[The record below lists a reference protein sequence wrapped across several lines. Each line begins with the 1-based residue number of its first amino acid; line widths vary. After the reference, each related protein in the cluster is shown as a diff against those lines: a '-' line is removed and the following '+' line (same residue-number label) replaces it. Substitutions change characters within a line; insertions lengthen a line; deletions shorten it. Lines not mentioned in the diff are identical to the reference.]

1 LAVGRSEAMPE
12 LAEIKTPDFEMNVWC
27 KNIDKSQAQLSKTM
41 ESRDLDSPLS
51 KVFFSPAVYINASI
65 SPLGEYCCQ
74 QATFFENKLY
84 DIEFI
89 FDDQVQLGFDDHVPV
104 VHHPLQAVE
113 DSFRYNAKTGSLRAT
128 INTANDIGW
137 FRFDV
142 EYQFEGKIKKQN
154 IAFEVLPTKMDM
166 STDLEQINKA
176 LDESYPLWRFSLAEK
191 TQQNHRSVRQPRQE
205 FLLLWLAQFKSLW
218 TNFEHGLRHITHAPH
233 SRLVKVT
240 KTHKVHQLKGRLGPR
255 LEREVKEAINNDTLN
270 KRFKVNKK
278 QLTIDTVENRFIKH
292 VIHHCMGKLELIS
305 DKAIIMESES
315 KKQRLSG
322 SFFSELNSKRQSLL
336 KISHHSMFLEVGNF
350 TGLARESLVLQQK
363 PGYAKVYRAWQ
374 QLRWY
379 LDLLSNDASLS
390 VRNVADLYEVWCF
403 LQIHDILLQL
413 GFKQGSKG
421 KGRLLNKD
429 LRVDMVDGLAG
440 AFDFTR
446 DDDGLEL
453 TLTHEPRFHEGTS
466 PIRTW
471 RTTQEPDIVLSA
483 KFTDGREHMWVFDA
497 KYRIETN
504 DLAKTDLA
512 PNDAINQMHRY
523 RDSLIH
529 FESSSAK
536 QLNKSRPVFG
546 AYVLYPGF
554 YSQRS
559 EANPYQESIDEIG
572 IGAFSLLPSSDSSGA
587 HWLYQF
593 IQSKLGTTNTTYP
606 RYDTDSHFVEES
618 ARIPY
623 RGTEVSLYNDLTIV
637 FSGSVP
643 NRTEAYQQN
652 QREGKLGF
660 YHTKLLATERQK
672 IERHVINEVRY
683 LSVAISDVDN
693 NSIQSV
699 QYVYPVSKV
708 ELVKREGLTEAQT
721 GTTVMNS
728 SNRDYWL
735 FTLGKSIKISEPLLR
750 STPEHFE
757 VLLTDL
763 NKLRSDREWSKL
775 PQRYPLLTS

>member
-1 LAVGRSEAMPE
+1 MAIGRSEVMPE

-27 KNIDKSQAQLSKTM
+27 KNVDKSQAQLSKTM
-41 ESRDLDSPLS
+41 ESRKLESPLS

-89 FDDQVQLGFDDHVPV
+89 FDDQVQLGFDGHVPV
-104 VHHPLQAVE
+104 VHHPLRAVE

-137 FRFDV
+137 FRFVV
-142 EYQFEGKIKKQN
+142 EYQFERKIKKQN

-166 STDLEQINKA
+166 ATDLEQINKA
-176 LDESYPLWRFSLAEK
+176 LDENYPLWRFSLAEK
-191 TQQNHRSVRQPRQE
+191 TQQSHRAVRQPRQE

-218 TNFEHGLRHITHAPH
+218 ADFEHGLRHITHAPH

-240 KTHKVHQLKGRLGPR
+240 KTLKVHQLKGRLGPQ
-255 LEREVKEAINNDTLN
+255 LEREVKEAINNGALN

-305 DKAIIMESES
+305 DKASAMDEESTS
-315 KKQRLSG
+315 QRLSG
-322 SFFSELNSKRQSLL
+322 SFFSELIDKRQSLL
-336 KISHHSMFLEVGNF
+336 KTSRHSMFLEVSDF
-350 TGLARESLVLQQK
+350 KGLARESLVLQQK

-379 LDLLSNDASLS
+379 LDLLGEDASLS
-390 VRNVADLYEVWCF
+390 VRNVAELYEVWCF
-403 LQIHDILLQL
+403 LQIHDILLKL
-413 GFKQGSKG
+413 GFNLKPESKG
-421 KGRLLNKD
+421 YLVDKG
-429 LRVDMVDGLAG
+429 LRVDMVDGLKG
-440 AFDFTR
+440 SFDFTR
-446 DDDGLEL
+446 EDGIHLKL
-453 TLTHEPRFHEGTS
+453 AHEPRFHEGTG

-471 RTTQEPDIVLSA
+471 RITQKPDIVLSA
-483 KFTDGREHMWVFDA
+483 TFSDGREHMWVFDA
-497 KYRIETN
+497 KYRIESDKHST
-504 DLAKTDLA
+504 TDLVQD
-512 PNDAINQMHRY
+512 DAINQMHRY
-523 RDSLIH
+523 RDALIH
-529 FESSSAK
+529 LDSSAVMK
-536 QLNKSRPVFG
+536 ANKSRPVFG

-554 YSQRS
+554 YVQPS

-572 IGAFSLLPSSDSSGA
+572 IGAFSLLPSSDDSGSY
-587 HWLYQF
+587 WLQHF
-593 IQSKLGTTNTTYP
+593 LKSKLGVTDITYP
-606 RYDTDSHFVEES
+606 RYDTDNHFVEES

-623 RGTEVSLYNDLTIV
+623 RGTEVSLYRDLTIV

-643 NRTEAYQQN
+643 NRTEEYQQN
-652 QREGKLGF
+652 QREGKLAF
-660 YHTKLLATERQK
+660 YHTRLLATERQQ

-693 NSIQSV
+693 SAMQSV

-708 ELVKREGLTEAQT
+708 ELIKREALTEKQA
-721 GTTVMNS
+721 GTVGISS
-728 SNRDYWL
+728 SNQDYWL

-763 NKLRSDREWSKL
+763 NKLREEREWDKL
-775 PQRYPLLTS
+775 PQRYPLLTI